1 MSVPV
6 IRIFYHHIMIEK
18 LFSETLHNRR
28 PALMLPVEMFV
39 HQQCAAEKH
48 VCALS
53 PPHYVTT
60 SVGFVAAQIG
70 VRFIRDFLL
79 DDDARPCGDT
89 FFCT

>member
-1 MSVPV
+1 
-6 IRIFYHHIMIEK
+6 
-18 LFSETLHNRR
+18 
-28 PALMLPVEMFV
+28 MLPVEMSV

-70 VRFIRDFLL
+70 VRFIRRVGLFACFLFTKTACL
-79 DDDARPCGDT
+79 FMLYRRDVSFTPQQVQRCSQT
-89 FFCT
+89 